1 VLVVQ
6 GKAQGVHQV
15 EHRAGCAAQAGYG
28 AGIRRYFGL
37 NEHDMQGMVNH
48 WTGGDHGSPASA
60 WAGLVLP
67 GLAYGVSNA
76 VANLKNRLT
85 FNSSANSTPKNIF
98 QQAVDMALIVQKFGG
113 TSVGSTDKIKAV
125 ARRVIASHAQG
136 HKMVVV
142 LSAMS
147 GETDRLI
154 GMAQNMQHIPD
165 RREMDMLL
173 STGEQ
178 VTVALF
184 AMAVKDAGYD
194 AVSLLGDQVKI
205 RTTDMHTRARITN
218 IDAELINRYVGAGN
232 IVTIAGFQG
241 VTDSGDI
248 TTLGRGGSDTTAV
261 ALAAALKAD
270 ACEIFTDVEGVYTA
284 DPNICSAARKIERI
298 SYDEMLE
305 LASLGAK
312 VLDIRSVGLAKRYRV
327 PIHVRSTFTENE
339 GTWVVEEE
347 KDMESM
353 LVSGV
358 TYSKNEA
365 RITVNK
371 VPDQP
376 GVAAKIFLPISD
388 AGIVVDMI
396 IQNTR
401 AGSLTDLTFTVPRSE
416 YARAMGLLQNIA
428 AEINAESV
436 TGAEN
441 IAKVS
446 IVGVGM
452 RNHSGIASTMFQI
465 LAKEGINIMM
475 ISTSEI
481 KVSCIIEEK
490 YTELAVRALHD
501 AFALDRENVPLE
513 EEM

>member
-1 VLVVQ
+1 
-6 GKAQGVHQV
+6 
-15 EHRAGCAAQAGYG
+15 
-28 AGIRRYFGL
+28 
-37 NEHDMQGMVNH
+37 
-48 WTGGDHGSPASA
+48 
-60 WAGLVLP
+60 
-67 GLAYGVSNA
+67 
-76 VANLKNRLT
+76 
-85 FNSSANSTPKNIF
+85 
-98 QQAVDMALIVQKFGG
+98 MALIVQKFGG
-113 TSVGSTDKIKAV
+113 TSVGNTDKIKAV
-125 ARRVIASHAQG
+125 AERVLGYHKQG
-136 HKMVVV
+136 NRMVVV

-154 GMAQNMQHIPD
+154 NLARAVQKIPD
-165 RREMDMLL
+165 QREMDMLV

-178 VTVALF
+178 VTVSLF
-184 AMAVKDAGYD
+184 AMAVKEAGYD
-194 AVSLLGDQVKI
+194 AVSLLGDQVTI
-205 RTTDMHTRARITN
+205 RTDRMHTKARIRH
-218 IDAELINRYVGAGN
+218 IDSERINRHLDEGK
-232 IVTIAGFQG
+232 IVVIAGFQG
-241 VTDSGDI
+241 VTDEGDI

-270 ACEIFTDVEGVYTA
+270 ACEIFTDVDGVYTT
-284 DPNICSAARKIERI
+284 DPNICSSARKIDRI

-312 VLDIRSVGLAKRYRV
+312 VLDIRSVGLAKKYKV
-327 PIHVRSTFTENE
+327 PVHVRSTFTENE
-339 GTWVVEEE
+339 GTWVVEED
-347 KDMESM
+347 KKMESM

-358 TYSKNEA
+358 TYNKNEA
-365 RITVNK
+365 RITISK

-388 AGIVVDMI
+388 AGIIVDMI

-401 AGSLTDLTFTVPRSE
+401 AGDLTDLTFTVVRSD
-416 YARAMGLLQNIA
+416 YDRAMKLLEGVA
-428 AEINAESV
+428 AELNAESV
-436 TGAEN
+436 TGAQD

-501 AFALDRENVPLE
+501 AFALDKENIPVE
-513 EEM
+513 EEA